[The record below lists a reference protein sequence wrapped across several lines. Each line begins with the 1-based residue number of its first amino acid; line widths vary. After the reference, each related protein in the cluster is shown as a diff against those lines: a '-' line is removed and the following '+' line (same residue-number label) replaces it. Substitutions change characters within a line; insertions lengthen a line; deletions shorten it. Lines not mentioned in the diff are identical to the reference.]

1 MSKLRA
7 DQAFWRIVNTASKS
21 GLTARWWLASAMF
34 ALCGCAS
41 QAPYSHPD
49 RTKESPSSW
58 FNDSAADGSSAQP
71 LSEHWWSELHDPA
84 IDALVDAAF
93 ADNPTLAE
101 AVSRT
106 DEARATLGA
115 NLAQSAP
122 LVTANAG
129 ATRAQQQNTTGA
141 SSGSTL
147 RTTVLSVGPNLSWEL
162 DPFGRVRQAAEAAR
176 IRVDART
183 LDAVAA
189 RLSLAA
195 DVANGV
201 LSLRAC
207 ETTLGTLTDEIASRE
222 TTGALTHRR
231 LTAGFAAAADEA
243 RAQASLS
250 SARIRLASQQE
261 QCARQTNAL
270 VALTGKD
277 VGTVHRQIES
287 RSGAPMDGLMPAF
300 MPVPPIVVAE
310 LPATVLA
317 RHPVVASADREAEA
331 AWTDIG
337 TAKASRLPRLNLAA
351 VLTGEWLSAAGI
363 GQRLVT
369 WSIGPTLSGTLFDGG
384 AGAANVSAAEARY
397 RHALATLDNTL
408 RTAVQDV
415 ENALAAQAST
425 ESRARSADDGLAA
438 ARTLLTTSEAQWRSG
453 ATSLLDL
460 EDSRRQ
466 FATSQDAAIEA
477 RRDQAQSWI
486 ALIKATGGNVK
497 LPAGEHLHD

>member
-1 MSKLRA
+1 
-7 DQAFWRIVNTASKS
+7 
-21 GLTARWWLASAMF
+21 
-34 ALCGCAS
+34 
-41 QAPYSHPD
+41 
-49 RTKESPSSW
+49 
-58 FNDSAADGSSAQP
+58 
-71 LSEHWWSELHDPA
+71 
-84 IDALVDAAF
+84 
-93 ADNPTLAE
+93 
-101 AVSRT
+101 
-106 DEARATLGA
+106 
-115 NLAQSAP
+115 
-122 LVTANAG
+122 
-129 ATRAQQQNTTGA
+129 
-141 SSGSTL
+141 
-147 RTTVLSVGPNLSWEL
+147 
-162 DPFGRVRQAAEAAR
+162 
-176 IRVDART
+176 
-183 LDAVAA
+183 
-189 RLSLAA
+189 
-195 DVANGV
+195 
-201 LSLRAC
+201 
-207 ETTLGTLTDEIASRE
+207 
-222 TTGALTHRR
+222 
-231 LTAGFAAAADEA
+231 
-243 RAQASLS
+243 
-250 SARIRLASQQE
+250 
-261 QCARQTNAL
+261 
-270 VALTGKD
+270 
-277 VGTVHRQIES
+277 
-287 RSGAPMDGLMPAF
+287 MDGLMPAF

-369 WSIGPTLSGTLFDGG
+369 WSIGSTLSGTLFDGG